1 MVSGLEARAVH
12 DALQKVQTVTDMYR
26 GDCYGCGEC
35 CSRILPLSPIDILR
49 IKNYVKTHDVPITPE
64 APNTIDMRCPFLTGD
79 KTCAIYA
86 VRPVICK
93 AYRCDKHANGTLAFE
108 LHDMKGYETYDM
120 REIFNDS
127 EYNG

>member
-12 DALQKVQTVTDMYR
+12 DALQKVQTVTDMYH

-35 CSRILPLSPIDILR
+35 CSRFLPLSLSDILR
-49 IKNYVKTHDVPITPE
+49 IKQYVSTHDVPITKE
-64 APNTIDMRCPFLTGD
+64 ATNTLDMRCPFLTDD
-79 KTCAIYA
+79 KTCAIYD

-93 AYRCDKHANGTLAFE
+93 SYRCDKHAKGTLLFE
-108 LHDMKGYETYDM
+108 LHNMTGYKTYDI
-120 REIFNDS
+120 REILNDS